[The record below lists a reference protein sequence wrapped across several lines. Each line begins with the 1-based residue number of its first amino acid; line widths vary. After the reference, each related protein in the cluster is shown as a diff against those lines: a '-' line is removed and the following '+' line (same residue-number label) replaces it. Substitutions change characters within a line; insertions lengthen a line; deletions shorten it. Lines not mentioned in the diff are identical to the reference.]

1 MRSICLALCLI
12 VLPSIPALAVDECC
26 TIVSVDRAAK
36 VVIVQEIATGKTKTL
51 TISNTQL
58 LELVRPGMKFG
69 PTAIA
74 GIQKSPRIFEPDWID
89 DCCNFRAVPQVQPNA
104 GAAKHLAVAKGLP
117 QYTGTIGSVEIGPGV
132 SVDNISITRLG
143 SRTVRLKFDVS
154 NTSGEDVHFVQFGMA
169 SRNRITNLDSLTAI
183 SLLDFDGGKRY
194 TVLKD
199 EEGDCVCSTS
209 AELKLGSKERRTY
222 WANFAAPPPSV
233 ASMTLDIPGG
243 VPIDNIPV
251 K

>member
-12 VLPSIPALAVDECC
+12 VLPSIPALAIEECC
-26 TIVSVDRAAK
+26 NIVSVDLAAK
-36 VVIVQEIATGKTKTL
+36 AVIVREIATGKTKTL
-51 TISNTQL
+51 TISNTRL
-58 LELVRPGMKFG
+58 LEQLRPGMIFG

-74 GIQKSPRIFEPDWID
+74 GIQTSPRTFEPNWAN
-89 DCCNFRAVPQVQPNA
+89 DCCSFRLVQEFQPNA
-104 GAAKHLAVAKGLP
+104 GTAKHSLVAEGLP

-132 SVDNISITRLG
+132 RVDNISIIRLG
-143 SRTVRLKFDVS
+143 SRSVRLKFDVS
-154 NTSGEDVHFVQFGMA
+154 NTSGGGIHLSQFGMA
-169 SRNRITNLDSLTAI
+169 SNRELKTI

-194 TVLKD
+194 TVVKD
-199 EEGDCVCSTS
+199 EKGNCVCSS
-209 AELKLGSKERRTY
+209 GDVLKLGSGERRTY

-233 ASMTLDIPGG
+233 ASMTFDIPGG

>member
-12 VLPSIPALAVDECC
+12 VLPSIPALAAKECC
-26 TIVSVDRAAK
+26 TIVSVDPAANA
-36 VVIVQEIATGKTKTL
+36 VIVREIATGKTKTL
-51 TISNTQL
+51 TISNTRL
-58 LELVRPGMKFG
+58 IRELRPGMIFG

-74 GIQKSPRIFEPDWID
+74 GIQTSPRTFEPDWAAN
-89 DCCNFRAVPQVQPNA
+89 CCNFIV
-104 GAAKHLAVAKGLP
+104 
-117 QYTGTIGSVEIGPGV
+117 TEIGSVEIGPGV

-143 SRTVRLKFDVS
+143 SRSVRLKFDVS
-154 NTSGEDVHFVQFGMA
+154 NTSGKSVYLGKFGMV
-169 SRNRITNLDSLTAI
+169 SDGVLVGI

-199 EEGDCVCSTS
+199 KNNNCVCSS
-209 AELKLGSKERRTY
+209 GPRNIFDLGPGERRTY

-233 ASMTLDIPGG
+233 TRLTFDISGG